1 MALGKCR
8 VLIVEDDPDARLA
21 LQNMLQLL
29 GHEVRCAE
37 TAAGAIRELR
47 SQRAFDAVI
56 LDLVL
61 PDENGMVVLSDVR
74 ERKLATRVAVVTA
87 LCTTEG
93 DLKLPAEM
101 RPDAFFRKPIDAYA
115 IAGWVAECVP
125 RPNSR
130 PQQNHAG

>member
-29 GHEVRCAE
+29 GHEVTCAE
-37 TAAGAIRELR
+37 TAAAAIRELR
-47 SQRAFDAVI
+47 SARVFDAVI

-87 LCTTEG
+87 LSLNEG
-93 DLKLPAEM
+93 ELKFPSEM
-101 RPDAFFRKPIDAYA
+101 RPDAFFKKPIDAYA
-115 IAGWVAECVP
+115 IAGWVSECVP
-125 RPNSR
+125 RPKR
-130 PQQNHAG
+130 

>member
-29 GHEVRCAE
+29 GHAVTCAG
-37 TAAGAIRELR
+37 TAAEAIRELR
-47 SQRAFDAVI
+47 SQHEFDAVI

-61 PDENGMVVLSDVR
+61 PDENGMVVLADVR
-74 ERKLATRVAVVTA
+74 ERKLLTRVAVVTA
-87 LCTTEG
+87 LSTTEG
-93 DLKLPAEM
+93 DLRLPAEL

-115 IAGWVAECVP
+115 IAG
-125 RPNSR
+125 
-130 PQQNHAG
+130 